1 MKKIFL
7 LSFVLLASFFSLLSL
22 TACSS
27 DDEDETMDPAL
38 VGDWKLVAHLYE
50 HGDKKDTTLVNSD
63 VSLRLFANGFYEIFY
78 GSSPGGMV
86 KCFTKDGSLF
96 VKIETGYKGKDYH
109 LSDDGKTLVIDH
121 RCRADYRDLYLLYE
135 TPFYSDV
142 FKKK

>member
-1 MKKIFL
+1 MKRYFYL
-7 LSFVLLASFFSLLSL
+7 LVLSL
-22 TACSS
+22 IVGAVMLSVGCSS

-38 VGDWKLVAHLYE
+38 VGDWKLVAHLY
-50 HGDKKDTTLVNSD
+50 GASGLQDTTLVNSD

-96 VKIETGYKGKDYH
+96 VKSETGYKGKDYH

-121 RCRADYRDLYLLYE
+121 RCRADYRDLYLLQDI
-135 TPFYSDV
+135 PFYSDV